1 MNERVRLGMKESKEN
16 KRSSSLSSDRNKE
29 EEREEDSRKKKE
41 EIERKQEERHE
52 VRKKCKKKKFSSM
65 EGRNSKAVEKEKS
78 YLHMPGLEA
87 DPEPPATPPSL
98 SRTCPSRSPAS
109 PGTTQL
115 SPHHSLSGDK
125 GGRGLSITGM
135 DIVTLYGE
143 GGSATAAIL
152 CGATR
157 DNITEG
163 RRQRAVGR
171 HGLSPDQ

>member
-1 MNERVRLGMKESKEN
+1 M
-16 KRSSSLSSDRNKE
+16 SSDRNKE

-52 VRKKCKKKKFSSM
+52 VRKKCKKKKFSSFSSM
-65 EGRNSKAVEKEKS
+65 EGRNCKAVEKEIS

-87 DPEPPATPPSL
+87 EPEPPATPPSM

-109 PGTTQL
+109 PATTQL
-115 SPHHSLSGDK
+115 SPQHSYSGDK

-143 GGSATAAIL
+143 GRSATAAIL
-152 CGATR
+152 CGATQ